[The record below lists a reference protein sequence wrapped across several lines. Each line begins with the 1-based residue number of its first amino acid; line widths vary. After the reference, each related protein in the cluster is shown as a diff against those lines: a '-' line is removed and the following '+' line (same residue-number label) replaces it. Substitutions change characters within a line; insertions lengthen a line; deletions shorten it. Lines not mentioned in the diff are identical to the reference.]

1 MKILVIGGTRF
12 LGYHLVRRLLAEGQE
27 VTLFNRGLTPDDF
40 GSRVKRIRGDRT
52 KPEEMK
58 KVFRHFEFD
67 AVIDFIAYNGQE
79 SEGAVEIFSGRT
91 GHYIHISTGA
101 VYIVTRNYPCPLRE
115 EDFDRELREKPAKP
129 DPLWSYGLGKREC
142 ELVLRRA
149 YEERAF
155 PVTIF
160 RLPIII
166 GERDYTLR
174 AYSYFIRLKDG
185 GPVLLPDA
193 GLNVFTHVY
202 QGDVVR
208 TIATNLLNPQTFG
221 KAYNLAM
228 EEIISLRGFIELA
241 AEIMG
246 REVEIIDIP
255 SRLLQAMPCGLS
267 ISPFSSR
274 RAFVLS
280 VDKARRDLG
289 FKSTPLASW
298 LEKTISWFFSEYR
311 GPQPEN
317 YRWRSFEISLADLY
331 SRKLEEMK
339 RQFLEGEGKNG

>member
-12 LGYHLVRRLLAEGQE
+12 LGYHLVRRLLAEGHE

-52 KPEEMK
+52 RPEEMK
-58 KVFRHFEFD
+58 KALRHLEYD
-67 AVIDFIAYNGQE
+67 AVIDLIAYKGQE
-79 SEGAVEIFSGRT
+79 SEEAVEIFSGRT

-101 VYIVTRNYPCPLRE
+101 VYIVTRDYPCPLRE

-129 DPLWSYGLGKREC
+129 DHLWSYGLGKREC

-149 YEERAF
+149 YEERGF
-155 PVTIF
+155 PATIF

-208 TIATNLLNPQTFG
+208 TIASNLLNPQTFG
-221 KAYNLAM
+221 EVYNLAM
-228 EEIISLRGFIELA
+228 EEIISLRGFIEIA

-246 REVEIIDIP
+246 RQLEIVDIP
-255 SRLLQAMPCGLS
+255 SKLLQALPCGLS

-280 VDKARRDLG
+280 VDKARRELG

-298 LEKTISWFFSEYR
+298 LEKTINWFFSEYS
-311 GPQPEN
+311 GSYPEN
-317 YRWRSFEISLADLY
+317 YRWRSFEISLAGHYLQ
-331 SRKLEEMK
+331 KMEEMK
-339 RQFLEGEGKNG
+339 KQFAEGDVKNG